1 VYSLGEQA
9 CRHPVLDVKAKEI
22 MKFMQPP
29 DPIACAKTEDWVVVT
44 GNVAKITDNAKRLH
58 GVVTCDFYGT
68 KHDLFIY
75 GFQNILFKIFRYNS

>member
-1 VYSLGEQA
+1 
-9 CRHPVLDVKAKEI
+9 

-68 KHDLFIY
+68 KT
-75 GFQNILFKIFRYNS
+75 